1 MLDTLLSVATFE
13 SIGLYWKPPAD
24 PGPAGCP
31 VKYRKK
37 DEPQWKEGLP
47 LWYDA
52 RNRECRGSLVQ
63 LSPGTKYEIE
73 VGGKAIV
80 ASTWNEKFPVSRVV
94 KLASGGPQEIR
105 EGGSKEGYVL
115 YDGTGQ

>member
-1 MLDTLLSVATFE
+1 VFCPTCSTPSSSSPRSNRSD
-13 SIGLYWKPPAD
+13 LYWKPPAD
-24 PGPAGCP
+24 PGPSGCP
-31 VKYRKK
+31 VRYRKAGDSSSWK
-37 DEPQWKEGLP
+37 DGLP

-80 ASTWNEKFPVSRVV
+80 ASTWSEKFPIAAR
-94 KLASGGPQEIR
+94 
-105 EGGSKEGYVL
+105 
-115 YDGTGQ
+115 